1 MKRSIAGIL
10 GSVALVA
17 SLSAAPA
24 AYAADTAITGIGAS
38 YVAKAFEAC
47 KTSVPGVSLTYT
59 GTGSG
64 NGRTGLTNYTH
75 NFGAMD
81 WPYSTETKPSFSWT
95 YVPVVGGPIVVAYN
109 VPGLNLKLDGKV
121 TSAIFKGKIT
131 QWNDKAIAALNKGAK
146 LPAKPITIAARTG
159 SSGTTQNFAAYLK
172 DQAPADNW
180 NTNGVFATAS
190 GNSKITGT
198 GSNALSVSTVK
209 STPFAITYADLADVL
224 TGGVQLAAVKNG
236 AGQFVKPSVASA
248 SKFLA
253 VQEMSAKTGLV
264 RYDYDANIKGA
275 YNLSLISY
283 VAAPTS
289 KGTEAAKAVRTWL
302 DGFLS
307 TCSPAKSPTVG
318 YVPLSGSALKTA
330 KALAAKVG

>member
-1 MKRSIAGIL
+1 MKRSVVGIL

-17 SLSAAPA
+17 SLSIAPA
-24 AYAADTAITGIGAS
+24 AHAADVAITGVGAS
-38 YVAKAFEAC
+38 YVDKAFQAC
-47 KTSVPGVSLTYT
+47 KTSAEGISLTYS

-81 WPYSTETKPSFSWT
+81 WPYSTEKKPDFAWT
-95 YVPVVGGPIVVAYN
+95 YVPVVGGPIAVAYN
-109 VPGLNLKLDGKV
+109 VPGLNLKLDATTISG
-121 TSAIFKGKIT
+121 IFKGKIT
-131 QWNDKAIAALNKGAK
+131 KWNDAAIAKLNKGAK
-146 LPAKPITIAARTG
+146 LPSNDISVIVRSS

-172 DQAPADNW
+172 DQAPKDGW

-198 GSNALSVSTVK
+198 GSNALSIAAVK
-209 STPFAITYADLADVL
+209 TTAYSVTYADLADTL

-236 AGQFVKPSVASA
+236 KGQYVKPTVASA

-253 VQEMSAKTGLV
+253 EQDMSKQTGLV
-264 RYDYDANIKGA
+264 RYDYDQQISGA

-283 VAAPTS
+283 IAAPKS
-289 KGTEAAKAVRTWL
+289 KGTAAADATRTWIQN
-302 DGFLS
+302 FLG

-318 YVPLSGSALKTA
+318 YVPLSGNALKIA
-330 KALAAKVG
+330 KTLAAKVG